1 MEKFQLL
8 EAKRGTDKQIA
19 ETKKKTCITAKKPRH
34 IKNTQTG
41 ANADRKI
48 MNNTMR
54 PRFDRF
60 VWAHWDNMHAVN
72 FWLRGREI
80 FRTGPLNHESSS
92 SQAFLSRFLPYV
104 DPRDPSQN
112 RNANAGIRRYKFRPI
127 ITQISSFGP
136 NYLYLS
142 GMTSK

>member
-1 MEKFQLL
+1 MENFQLF

-34 IKNTQTG
+34 IKNTPIG
-41 ANADRKI
+41 ANVDHKI

-72 FWLRGREI
+72 FWLRGWEI
-80 FRTGPLNHESSS
+80 FRSRPLNHESSS
-92 SQAFLSRFLPYV
+92 SQAFLNRSLPYV
-104 DPRDPSQN
+104 DPREPSQS
-112 RNANAGIRRYKFRPI
+112 RDASAGIGRYIFRPI

-136 NYLYLS
+136 DYLHR
-142 GMTSK
+142 K